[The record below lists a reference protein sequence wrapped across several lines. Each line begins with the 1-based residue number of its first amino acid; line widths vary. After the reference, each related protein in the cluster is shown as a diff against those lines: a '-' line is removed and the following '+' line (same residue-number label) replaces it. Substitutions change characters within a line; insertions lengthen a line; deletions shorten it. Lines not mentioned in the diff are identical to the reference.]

1 MGLRQYIAKRIL
13 DSLVVILLILLLNF
27 FLFYRELNEIADL
40 SITDQ
45 LASYFRFIF
54 IDGFRTSYEQDL
66 MPIITGNFPFTVFLW
81 GAAIAVAAVLS
92 ILIGTIAAYKFRSK
106 INTGL
111 TIVLLSLFLIP
122 SWWLG
127 TVFQKY
133 TAPVF
138 PTSHWFSFSLWTN
151 ITPWSNPLGFTQDFL
166 WHMILPV
173 ATLSLSIMGVY
184 FLVVRNSMHTL
195 IHEDFVTLL
204 KAKGLS
210 SRKILLKHIF
220 RNAILP
226 ITAIAALTP
235 LILINS
241 AVTVERVFS
250 LTGVGYSLYRS
261 IIHPS
266 GRERAVPNPSLQ
278 AIFLVLA
285 FATVALQFFFDI
297 ARHSLDPRLRLD
309 GGEVDLTKKARTFK
323 IKGFWK
329 RFFKRKSGVFG
340 LAFISFLAITAVLAP
355 ILPIY
360 NPETFVNYGE
370 ATPPTFQNV
379 LGTDEWGR
387 DVLSRLIWGS
397 RVSLFEFFSA
407 LGISLV
413 IGCFVGLIAGYYS
426 GKWFSYALDRV
437 TDVFVSIPLLVL
449 AVYFPLDPGYGKWIL
464 SVGIATWGI
473 TAKMTRAQVLTARE
487 KAHIEAARSAGAKD
501 RYVIFHYILPDAFPI
516 IASSVVY
523 TAALVISL
531 QSTLDFFGFRRDLW
545 DLVNPVKTPTVITW
559 GSLMSFG
566 SSAFF
571 AGNAWWVAVPPAICM
586 ALLGLSVVFV
596 ADSIVYAL
604 NPQLEVYKEKK
615 QSAITR
621 IYLKIKRHKLMS
633 FAALGASI
641 LVIALIVAPTPHVR
655 AKIQPQSHTEKW
667 IGCWGTLIDGK
678 SYDWDLTNLSS
689 AIRIVV
695 NVSSTQDVRTTA
707 TTSDGEIFNNIGML
721 HNYTMNATGPY
732 LHISIENPSS
742 PSGLPATIAGDIEVY
757 HDYEVQVEYTEW
769 LEWWKP

>member
-1 MGLRQYIAKRIL
+1 MGLRQYLIRRIL

-27 FLFYRELNEIADL
+27 FLFYRELTEIVDL
-40 SITDQ
+40 PITDQ
-45 LASYFRFIF
+45 FASYFRFVL

-66 MPIITGNFPFTVFLW
+66 IPIIVNNFPFTVFLW
-81 GAAIAVAAVLS
+81 GAAIATAAVLS
-92 ILIGTIAAYKFRSK
+92 LLIGTIAAYKFRSK

-111 TIVLLSLFLIP
+111 TIVLVSLFLIP

-133 TAPVF
+133 SQPFF
-138 PTSHWFSFSLWTN
+138 PISHWFSLNLWTE
-151 ITPWSNPLGFTQDFL
+151 ITPWSNPMGFAQDFL

-173 ATLSLSIMGVY
+173 VTLSLSIIGVY

-195 IHEDFVTLL
+195 IHEEFVTLL

-210 SRKILLKHIF
+210 PRKILLKHIL

-261 IIHPS
+261 IIQPS

-285 FATVALQFFFDI
+285 FVTVALQFFFDV
-297 ARHSLDPRLRLD
+297 AHHSLDPRLRLD
-309 GGEVDLTKKARTFK
+309 GGEAYLTKKAQRYK

-329 RFFKRKSGVFG
+329 RYAKRKLGVLG
-340 LAFISFLAITAVLAP
+340 LAFISFLAVTAILAP

-360 NPETFVNYGE
+360 NPETFVTFGK
-370 ATPPTFQNV
+370 ATSPSFQSI

-387 DVLSRLIWGS
+387 DVLSRLIWGT
-397 RVSLFEFFSA
+397 RVSLLEFFGA
-407 LGISLV
+407 LSISLL
-413 IGCFVGLIAGYYS
+413 IGCIMGLISGYYS
-426 GKWFSYALDRV
+426 GTWFSYALDRI

-449 AVYFPLDPGYGKWIL
+449 AVYFPLEPGYAKWVL
-464 SVGIATWGI
+464 SVGLATWGI
-473 TAKMTRAQVLTARE
+473 TAKMTRSQVLTARE

-501 RYVIFHYILPDAFPI
+501 RHIILHYILPEAFSV

-531 QSTLDFFGFRRDLW
+531 QSTLDFFGFRRNLW
-545 DLVNPVKTPTVITW
+545 SLVDPVKTPTVITW

-566 SSAFF
+566 SSAFY
-571 AGNAWWVAVPPAICM
+571 AGNAWWVVVPPVLCM
-586 ALLGLSVVFV
+586 ALLGLSVVFA
-596 ADSIVYAL
+596 ADSVVYAL
-604 NPQLEVYKEKK
+604 NPQLEVYTKKK
-615 QSAITR
+615 QSAIKHL
-621 IYLKIKRHKLMS
+621 YLKIRRHKLMT
-633 FAALGASI
+633 FAVLGVSI
-641 LVIALIVAPTPHVR
+641 LVIALVVAPTPHVR
-655 AKIQPQSHTEKW
+655 AKIQPQSHVEKW

-689 AIRIVV
+689 TVRIVV
-695 NVSSTQDVRTTA
+695 NVSSTEDVRIRA
-707 TTSDGEIFNNIGML
+707 TTLDGEIFNNIRTL
-721 HNYTMNATGPY
+721 HNYTVNATGPY
-732 LHISIENPSS
+732 LYISIENPSS
-742 PSGLPATIAGDIEVY
+742 PSGLPAIIAGDIEAY

-769 LEWWKP
+769 LQWWKP

>member
-1 MGLRQYIAKRIL
+1 MGLRQYIARRIL

-27 FLFYRELNEIADL
+27 FLFYRELNEVADL

-45 LASYFRFIF
+45 LASYFRFVF

-66 MPIITGNFPFTVFLW
+66 MPIIIGNFPFTVFLW
-81 GAAIAVAAVLS
+81 SAAIAVAAVLS

-106 INTGL
+106 INIGL

-127 TVFQKY
+127 VVLQKC
-133 TAPVF
+133 TAPLF
-138 PTSHWFSFSLWTN
+138 PTAHWFSFSLWTN

-173 ATLSLSIMGVY
+173 ATLSFSIIGVY

-210 SRKILLKHIF
+210 PRKILLKHIF

-241 AVTVERVFS
+241 SVTVERVFS
-250 LTGVGYSLYRS
+250 LTGVGYSMYRS

-266 GRERAVPNPSLQ
+266 GDERPVPNPSLQ

-285 FATVALQFFFDI
+285 FATVALQFFFDV
-297 ARHSLDPRLRLD
+297 AHHSLDPRLRVD
-309 GGEVDLTKKARTFK
+309 GGEIDLAKKAKTFK

-329 RFFKRKSGVFG
+329 RYFKKKSGVFG
-340 LAFISFLAITAVLAP
+340 LAFISFLAITAILAP

-360 NPETFVNYGE
+360 NPETFVNYRE
-370 ATPPTFQNV
+370 ATPPNFQNI

-387 DVLSRLIWGS
+387 DVLSRVIWGS

-413 IGCFVGLIAGYYS
+413 IGCFIGLIAGYYS

-437 TDVFVSIPLLVL
+437 TDVFVSIPLLVF
-449 AVYFPLDPGYGKWIL
+449 AVYFPLEPGYGKWIL
-464 SVGIATWGI
+464 SVGLATWGI
-473 TAKMTRAQVLTARE
+473 TAKMTRSQVLTARE

-501 RYVIFHYILPDAFPI
+501 RYIIFHYILPDAFPI

-545 DLVNPVKTPTVITW
+545 SLINPVLSPPVLTW
-559 GSLMSFG
+559 GSLISY
-566 SSAFF
+566 SSAAFF
-571 AGNAWWVAVPPAICM
+571 AGNAWWVVVPPAICM

-604 NPQLEVYKEKK
+604 NPQLDVYTRKK
-615 QSAITR
+615 QSAIMR
-621 IYLKIKRHKLMS
+621 LYLKIKKHKLTT
-633 FAALGASI
+633 FAVLGASI
-641 LVIALIVAPTPHVR
+641 LVVALIVVPTPHVR
-655 AKIQPQSHTEKW
+655 TKTQPQSHMEKW
-667 IGCWGTLIDGK
+667 IGCWGTLTDGR
-678 SYDWDLTNLSS
+678 SYEWNLTNLSS
-689 AIRIVV
+689 AVRIVV
-695 NVSSTQDVRTTA
+695 NVSSTEDLRITA
-707 TTSDGEIFNNIGML
+707 TTSNGEIFNSIGML
-721 HNYTMNATGPY
+721 HNYTVNATGPY
-732 LHISIENPSS
+732 LHITIENPSS
-742 PSGLPATIAGDIEVY
+742 PSGLPATMAGDISVY